1 MSAVQYPFIDI
12 AVHERVRDR
21 FAAGE
26 AIVLF
31 SPDMK
36 NPLWANGRGADLFGF
51 SSIYDFLDQ
60 GPNHVDIAFRQIEAA
75 ARQLDQVGDIRN
87 LTIRVAS
94 GFQRI
99 PVQAVC
105 ELVQVQ
111 GETAVLFSAPGEKG
125 RLSGSASA
133 ARMIEGF
140 DDPDTHMAVI
150 DENGEILAASAE
162 FAGLGVSTQT
172 AKMMTTMAG
181 ADPSRLVKR
190 PIPTAKGY
198 LPAAIGKLSSEP
210 ALHLLFTVETEQGRA
225 AAANGY
231 EPRDEAPA
239 TPEDDQAS
247 AGIVMEAAPP
257 ATGDS
262 AEDLTVEAISA
273 DGFADVIAAVSE
285 IEDTEEPEEE
295 ILLETGENL
304 APVQA
309 AASGAMVEEA
319 ASEKAEPIAEA
330 EAVSSV
336 EAIET
341 AEELVSETAT
351 AEPLVAEPPLME
363 AAPAI
368 DPPDAEIAAR
378 EPAGFV
384 FRRDGRATRFVWK
397 IDSEGRFREVSTE
410 FADAVGPH
418 AADINGMAFTD
429 LAALFH
435 LDPEGKITE
444 LLNKRDTWSGK
455 TIWWPIEGTSLVV
468 PVDLAALP
476 TYTRTREFDGFRG
489 FGIVRISDA
498 AEDPNAVG
506 LTLTRAVPEDVVE
519 QEAESVSE
527 AYEMPVDALELAA
540 DDNLSVWQEETSD
553 VPAEIVEIEEHT
565 PDVGAGEDTIIEGP
579 ASDESVAEAIAADEA
594 VISEEPEIAEDAE
607 QPAAAEDISADAAP
621 SEDLLA
627 EPVTQDEPKSSMSG
641 RQIPS
646 LLDWPAGERP
656 ALRIVE
662 NAGRRHSDKVI
673 QLEERRSNRRDGLTP
688 IEQAAFRE
696 IARQLDNFVGRRNEE
711 KTPGIPTEAEAPA
724 VEQSEPTAVE
734 PAAVEHE
741 TVSAEP
747 FDPVSEDAIEA
758 PAEAMPEI
766 ETAPEAEVAP
776 EAEDISEEEAIAFA
790 QDANEAFADAPIE
803 PVADKEAVAE
813 EPADPHPELSDRE
826 LLSQMIPVRERIGL
840 SAEIVDQMP
849 VALLVHAGDLLIH
862 GNPEFLRLT
871 GYASVSELAEVGGL
885 DALLQRQD
893 LEGKTTE
900 AGGMVVVRADD
911 ALVPVTARLQSVR
924 WDNST
929 VLMLA
934 LMPVVAET
942 QTSSEGGEAADVI
955 PLRAPRPAD
964 QLAKLQV
971 EVTELRAILETA
983 TDGVVIIGAEGD
995 IRSLNRAASALFNY
1009 DNEEI
1014 NGKPFVTLFAHESQR
1029 AILDY
1034 LAGLA
1039 GHGVASVLNDGREV
1053 IGREASGG
1061 FLPLFMTIG
1070 KLTSSNGYCAVI
1082 RDITQ
1087 WKRTEDE
1094 LRTAKRAA
1102 ETANAHKSE
1111 FLAHVSHEIRTPLNA
1126 IIGFAD
1132 MMATERFGQIGHARY
1147 VEYANDISR
1156 SGRHVLDIVNDL
1168 LDISKIEAGEM
1179 ELDFVAVGLNEAV
1192 SEAVSLVQPQ
1202 ANGQRVIIRTALS
1215 HAVPQVVADPR
1226 SIKQIVLNILS
1237 NAIRFTP
1244 SGGQIVVSTAYETN
1258 GNVVLR
1264 VRDTGIGMTRS
1275 ELELAMKPF
1284 RQVSGASH
1292 KRGDGTGLGL
1302 PLTKA
1307 MVDANRAAF
1316 AITSAPNEGTLVEI
1330 TFPSPRVLAN

>member
-31 SPDMK
+31 SPDMQ

-51 SSIYDFLDQ
+51 GSIYDFLDQ
-60 GPNHVDIAFRQIEAA
+60 GPNRVDIAFRQIEAA
-75 ARQLDQVGDIRN
+75 ARQLGEVGDIRN

-99 PVQAVC
+99 PVQAIC

-111 GETAVLFSAPGEKG
+111 GETAVLFSAPVERG
-125 RLSGSASA
+125 RLAPSASA

-150 DENGEILAASAE
+150 DENGEVLAASAE

-172 AKMMTTMAG
+172 AKMMATMAG

-190 PIPTAKGY
+190 PIPTSKGY

-225 AAANGY
+225 AVANGY
-231 EPRDEAPA
+231 EPRDEAPTLA
-239 TPEDDQAS
+239 EDDPANAEIGEETTEPAAS
-247 AGIVMEAAPP
+247 
-257 ATGDS
+257 GDT
-262 AEDLTVEAISA
+262 EDFTVEAEPV
-273 DGFADVIAAVSE
+273 DDFAEVIAAVSE

-295 ILLETGENL
+295 ISLEAGGD
-304 APVQA
+304 ASPVQSADFEEPAEEVAPEEDVPA
-309 AASGAMVEEA
+309 AD
-319 ASEKAEPIAEA
+319 AEA
-330 EAVSSV
+330 LSPDD
-336 EAIET
+336 AIEA
-341 AEELVSETAT
+341 AEELVSPTAIEDTSAAQLET
-351 AEPLVAEPPLME
+351 VE
-363 AAPAI
+363 AAPVIQPA
-368 DPPDAEIAAR
+368 AEITAP

-384 FRRDGRATRFVWK
+384 FRGDGRATRFVWK
-397 IDSEGRFREVSTE
+397 IDAEGRFREVSSE

-444 LLNKRDTWSGK
+444 LLQKRDTWSGK
-455 TIWWPIEGTSLVV
+455 TIWWPIEGTSLMV

-489 FGIVRISDA
+489 FGIVRIGDA

-506 LTLTRAVPEDVVE
+506 LTLTRAVPEDVAE
-519 QEAESVSE
+519 PEAETVFES
-527 AYEMPVDALELAA
+527 YEVPADAPEMVA
-540 DDNLSVWQEETSD
+540 DDGLQGEAEDAIAGSSEYDEPAAEASV
-553 VPAEIVEIEEHT
+553 IEELE
-565 PDVGAGEDTIIEGP
+565 V
-579 ASDESVAEAIAADEA
+579 
-594 VISEEPEIAEDAE
+594 AEDAE

-621 SEDLLA
+621 SEDLLP
-627 EPVTQDEPKSSMSG
+627 EPAQEEAPQPSKSG

-656 ALRIVE
+656 ALRIVD

-688 IEQAAFRE
+688 VEQAAFRE

-711 KTPGIPTEAEAPA
+711 KTPEAPTEAELPV
-724 VEQSEPTAVE
+724 VEQNEPSAIE
-734 PAAVEHE
+734 PAQLELEAVHE
-741 TVSAEP
+741 EP
-747 FDPVSEDAIEA
+747 VAPVSEE
-758 PAEAMPEI
+758 
-766 ETAPEAEVAP
+766 
-776 EAEDISEEEAIAFA
+776 ISEEEAIAFA
-790 QDANEAFADAPIE
+790 EDANQAFADGPIE
-803 PVADKEAVAE
+803 PTEETETAVEA
-813 EPADPHPELSDRE
+813 PADPHPELSDRE

-849 VALLVHAGDLLIH
+849 VALLVHSGDTLIY

-871 GYASVSELAEVGGL
+871 GYPSIDELAEVGGL

-911 ALVPVTARLQSVR
+911 VLVPVTARLQSVR

-934 LMPVVAET
+934 LMPVVAESQGST
-942 QTSSEGGEAADVI
+942 EDGEAAAVI
-955 PLRAPRPAD
+955 PLRAPRAAD

-983 TDGVVIIGAEGD
+983 TDGVVIIGADGD

-1132 MMATERFGQIGHARY
+1132 MMASERFGQIGHARY

-1284 RQVSGASH
+1284 RQVASASR